1 MNKFKKIGLTAL
13 AGSLVATSAFA
24 GALSVSGSA
33 SMDVNNVSGT
43 KDPSTGKNFS
53 MGNSVIISGG
63 GELDNGMSV
72 SVSFELDQGAGAG
85 VDSATDT
92 GKPFD
97 SHSVTV
103 SSDTLGTLT
112 LSGHG
117 GSSAQSAMDTTAAG
131 DIWNNTL
138 GITGN
143 PAAAAAGNDSLFY
156 TLPSI
161 VDGLAVTAS
170 LSPRGST
177 AGQAS
182 LTSYGLSFT
191 GVEGLTL
198 NYAVGDSGV
207 VGSVVES
214 TTMHAAYAMGAFSVG
229 YSVTDDNSSTNPE
242 IKGLQLGYTVSDDL
256 SVTYGQ
262 ETIGKTGAADQEVEA
277 LGVSYTTGG
286 MTLAA
291 NTYESTNG
299 GYTAANKTE
308 KWALSASFAF

>member
-24 GALSVSGSA
+24 GSLSVSGSA

-43 KDPSTGKNFS
+43 DDPSTGKNFS

-72 SVSFELDQGAGAG
+72 SVSFELDQNAIAG
-85 VDSATDT
+85 T
-92 GKPFD
+92 GPFD

-156 TLPSI
+156 TLPSM

-170 LSPRGST
+170 MSPRGST
-177 AGQAS
+177 ANQGT
-182 LTSYGLSFT
+182 LTSYGISFT

-207 VGSVVES
+207 AGSVVES

-256 SVTYGQ
+256 SITYGQ
-262 ETIGKTGAADQEVEA
+262 ETVSASNQTVDQEVESI
-277 LGVSYTTGG
+277 GVSYTTGG
-286 MTLAA
+286 MTITA
-291 NTYESTNG
+291 NTYESKNG
-299 GYTAANKTE
+299 GFSTGAKSE
-308 KWALSASFAF
+308 RWALGASFAF

>member
-24 GALSVSGSA
+24 GSLSVSGSA
-33 SMDVNNVSGT
+33 SMDVNNVSGSA
-43 KDPSTGKNFS
+43 DPSTGKNFS

-85 VDSATDT
+85 VGTATDT

-156 TLPSI
+156 TLPSM

-170 LSPRGST
+170 MSPRGST
-177 AGQAS
+177 ANQGT
-182 LTSYGLSFT
+182 LTSYGISFT

-207 VGSVVES
+207 AGSVVES
-214 TTMHAAYAMGAFSVG
+214 TTMHAAYSMGAFSVG

-256 SVTYGQ
+256 SITYGQ

>member
-24 GALSVSGSA
+24 GSLSVSGSA
-33 SMDVNNVSGT
+33 SMDVNNVSGSA
-43 KDPSTGKNFS
+43 DPSTGKNFS
-53 MGNSVIISGG
+53 MGNSVVISGG

-72 SVSFELDQGAGAG
+72 SVSFELDQGAEAGTAGA
-85 VDSATDT
+85 A
-92 GKPFD
+92 GKGPFD

-138 GITGN
+138 GITAR

-156 TLPSI
+156 TLPSM

-170 LSPRGST
+170 MSPRGST
-177 AGQAS
+177 TNQGS
-182 LTSYGLSFT
+182 LTSYGVSFT

-207 VGSVVES
+207 AGSVVES
-214 TTMHAAYAMGAFSVG
+214 TTMHAAYSMGAFSVG

-256 SVTYGQ
+256 SITYGQ

-286 MTLAA
+286 MTLGA

-299 GYTAANKTE
+299 GYSASAKTE

>member
-1 MNKFKKIGLTAL
+1 MNNFKKIGLTAL

-24 GALSVSGSA
+24 GELTASGAASISVGNVTGS
-33 SMDVNNVSGT
+33 S
-43 KDPSTGKNFS
+43 DPSTGKNFS
-53 MGNSVIISGG
+53 MANHVVFSGS
-63 GELDNGMSV
+63 GELDNGLTV
-72 SVSFELDQGAGAG
+72 STSFELDNGDEAGSG
-85 VDSATDT
+85 
-92 GKPFD
+92 PFD
-97 SHSVTV
+97 SHSVTIA
-103 SSDTLGTLT
+103 SDSLGTLVF
-112 LSGHG
+112 SGHG
-117 GSSAQSAMDTTAAG
+117 GSSAASAMDTTAAG

-229 YSVTDDNSSTNPE
+229 YSVTDDNSSDNPE
-242 IKGLQLGYTVSDDL
+242 IKGMQLGYTVSDDL

>member
-24 GALSVSGSA
+24 GSLSVSGSA
-33 SMDVNNVSGT
+33 SMDVNNVSGSA
-43 KDPSTGKNFS
+43 DPSTGKNFS

-72 SVSFELDQGAGAG
+72 SVSFELDQNAIAG
-85 VDSATDT
+85 T
-92 GKPFD
+92 GPFD
-97 SHSVTV
+97 SHSVSV

-170 LSPRGST
+170 LSPRGSAT
-177 AGQAS
+177 GQETH
-182 LTSYGLSFT
+182 TSYGLSFT

-198 NYAVGDSGV
+198 NYGVGDSGA

-214 TTMHAAYAMGAFSVG
+214 TTMHAAYSMGAFSVG
-229 YSVTDDNSSTNPE
+229 YSVTDDNSSDNPE

-256 SVTYGQ
+256 SITYGQ

-308 KWALSASFAF
+308 KWALRASFAF

>member
-24 GALSVSGSA
+24 GSLSVSGSA

-43 KDPSTGKNFS
+43 DDPSTGKNFS

-72 SVSFELDQGAGAG
+72 SVSFELDQGAEAGTAGA
-85 VDSATDT
+85 A
-92 GKPFD
+92 GKGPFD

-156 TLPSI
+156 TLPSM

-177 AGQAS
+177 ANQGT

-207 VGSVVES
+207 AGSVVES
-214 TTMHAAYAMGAFSVG
+214 TTMHAAYSMGAFSVG

-286 MTLAA
+286 MTLGA
-291 NTYESTNG
+291 NTYESKNG
-299 GYTAANKTE
+299 AYTAGNKTE

>member
-33 SMDVNNVSGT
+33 SMDVNNVSGSA
-43 KDPSTGKNFS
+43 DPSTGKNFS

-72 SVSFELDQGAGAG
+72 SVSFELDQNAIAG
-85 VDSATDT
+85 T
-92 GKPFD
+92 GPFD
-97 SHSVTV
+97 SHSVSV

-170 LSPRGST
+170 LSPRGSAT
-177 AGQAS
+177 GQATH
-182 LTSYGLSFT
+182 TSYGLSFT

-198 NYAVGDSGV
+198 NYGVGDSGA

-214 TTMHAAYAMGAFSVG
+214 TTMHAAYSMGAFSVG

-256 SVTYGQ
+256 SITYGQ

-286 MTLAA
+286 MTLGA

-299 GYTAANKTE
+299 GYSSGAKTE

>member
-24 GALSVSGSA
+24 GSLSVSGSA
-33 SMDVNNVSGT
+33 SMDVNNVSGSA
-43 KDPSTGKNFS
+43 DPSTGKNFS

-72 SVSFELDQGAGAG
+72 SVSFELDQNAIAG
-85 VDSATDT
+85 T
-92 GKPFD
+92 GPFD
-97 SHSVTV
+97 SHSVSV

-138 GITGN
+138 GITAR

-156 TLPSI
+156 TLPSM

-170 LSPRGST
+170 MSPRGST
-177 AGQAS
+177 ANQGT
-182 LTSYGLSFT
+182 LTSYGISFT

-207 VGSVVES
+207 AGSVVES
-214 TTMHAAYAMGAFSVG
+214 TTMHAAYSMGAFSVG

-286 MTLAA
+286 MTLGA

-299 GYTAANKTE
+299 GYSSGAKTE

>member
-24 GALSVSGSA
+24 GELTASGAASISVGNVTGS
-33 SMDVNNVSGT
+33 S
-43 KDPSTGKNFS
+43 DPSTGKNFS
-53 MGNSVIISGG
+53 MANHVVFSGS
-63 GELDNGMSV
+63 GELDNGLTV
-72 SVSFELDQGAGAG
+72 STSFELDNGDEAGSG
-85 VDSATDT
+85 
-92 GKPFD
+92 PFD
-97 SHSVTV
+97 SHSVTIA
-103 SSDTLGTLT
+103 SDSLGTLVF
-112 LSGHG
+112 SGHG
-117 GSSAQSAMDTTAAG
+117 GSSAASAMDTTAAG

-138 GITGN
+138 GITGI
-143 PAAAAAGNDSLFY
+143 PAGAAAGNDSLFY
-156 TLPSI
+156 TLPSM

-170 LSPRGST
+170 MSPRGST
-177 AGQAS
+177 ANQGT
-182 LTSYGLSFT
+182 LTSYGISFT

-207 VGSVVES
+207 AGSVVES
-214 TTMHAAYAMGAFSVG
+214 TTMHAAYSMGAFSVG

-256 SVTYGQ
+256 SITYGQ

-286 MTLAA
+286 MTLGA

-299 GYTAANKTE
+299 GYTSGAKTE

>member
-33 SMDVNNVSGT
+33 SMDVNNVSGSA
-43 KDPSTGKNFS
+43 DPSTGKNFS

-72 SVSFELDQGAGAG
+72 SVSFELDQNAIAG
-85 VDSATDT
+85 T
-92 GKPFD
+92 GPFD

-138 GITGN
+138 GITGI
-143 PAAAAAGNDSLFY
+143 PAGAAAGNDSLFY
-156 TLPSI
+156 TLPSLM
-161 VDGLAVTAS
+161 DGVTVTAS
-170 LSPRGST
+170 LSPGEDTTDQHSR
-177 AGQAS
+177 
-182 LTSYGLSFT
+182 TSYGISFT

-198 NYAVGDSGV
+198 NYGTGDSGV
-207 VGSVVES
+207 KGSKVTS
-214 TTMHAAYAMGAFSVG
+214 TTVHAAYATGPFSVG
-229 YSVTDDNSSTNPE
+229 YSITDDDSANSPE
-242 IKGLQLGYTVSDDL
+242 ITGLQLGYTVSDDL
-256 SVTYGQ
+256 SITYGQ
-262 ETIGKTGAADQEVEA
+262 ETVSASNQTVDQEVESI
-277 LGVSYTTGG
+277 GVSYTTGG
-286 MTLAA
+286 MTITA
-291 NTYESTNG
+291 NTYESKNG
-299 GYTAANKTE
+299 GFSTGAKSE
-308 KWALSASFAF
+308 RWALGASFAF

>member
-24 GALSVSGSA
+24 GSLSVSGSA
-33 SMDVNNVSGT
+33 SMDVNNVSGSA
-43 KDPSTGKNFS
+43 DPSTGKNFS
-53 MGNSVIISGG
+53 MGNSVVISGG

-72 SVSFELDQGAGAG
+72 SVSFELDQNAIAG
-85 VDSATDT
+85 T
-92 GKPFD
+92 GPFD
-97 SHSVTV
+97 SHSVSV

-138 GITGN
+138 GITAR

-156 TLPSI
+156 TLPSM

-170 LSPRGST
+170 MSPRGST
-177 AGQAS
+177 ANQGT
-182 LTSYGLSFT
+182 LTSYGISFT

-207 VGSVVES
+207 AGSVVES
-214 TTMHAAYAMGAFSVG
+214 TTMHAAYSMGAFSVG

-256 SVTYGQ
+256 SITYGQ

-286 MTLAA
+286 MTLGA

-299 GYTAANKTE
+299 GYSSGAKTE

>member
-24 GALSVSGSA
+24 GSLSVSGSA
-33 SMDVNNVSGT
+33 SMDVNNVSGSA
-43 KDPSTGKNFS
+43 DPSTGKNFS

-72 SVSFELDQGAGAG
+72 SVSFELDQNAIAG
-85 VDSATDT
+85 T
-92 GKPFD
+92 GPFD
-97 SHSVTV
+97 SHSVSV

-156 TLPSI
+156 TLPSM

-170 LSPRGST
+170 MSPRGST
-177 AGQAS
+177 ANQGT
-182 LTSYGLSFT
+182 LTSYGISFT

-207 VGSVVES
+207 AGSVVES
-214 TTMHAAYAMGAFSVG
+214 TTMHAAYSMGAFSVG

>member
-24 GALSVSGSA
+24 GSLSVSGSA

-43 KDPSTGKNFS
+43 DDPSTGKNFS

-72 SVSFELDQGAGAG
+72 SVSFELDQGAEAGTAGA
-85 VDSATDT
+85 A
-92 GKPFD
+92 GKGPFD

-138 GITGN
+138 GITAR

-156 TLPSI
+156 TLPSM

-170 LSPRGST
+170 MSPRGST
-177 AGQAS
+177 TNQGS
-182 LTSYGLSFT
+182 LTSYGVSFT

-207 VGSVVES
+207 AGSVVES
-214 TTMHAAYAMGAFSVG
+214 TTMHAAYSMGAFSVG

-256 SVTYGQ
+256 SITYGQ

-286 MTLAA
+286 MTLGA

-299 GYTAANKTE
+299 GYSSGAKTE

>member
-24 GALSVSGSA
+24 GSLSVSGSA
-33 SMDVNNVSGT
+33 SMDVNNVSGSA
-43 KDPSTGKNFS
+43 DPSTGKNFS
-53 MGNSVIISGG
+53 MGNSVVFSGG

-72 SVSFELDQGAGAG
+72 SVSFELDQGAEAGTAGA
-85 VDSATDT
+85 A
-92 GKPFD
+92 GKGPFD

-177 AGQAS
+177 AGQAT

-207 VGSVVES
+207 AGSVVES
-214 TTMHAAYAMGAFSVG
+214 TTMHAAYSMGAFSVG

-256 SVTYGQ
+256 SITYGQ

-286 MTLAA
+286 MTLGA

-299 GYTAANKTE
+299 GYSASAKTE